1 MPWEEHSKTK
11 VMKLNHTNKAY
22 IGISIVLLLLII
34 YTFTNN
40 RSSDRYNYAASITVP
55 ATFPVHLKR
64 AYFLMSNGDFEG
76 LRSEEVENF
85 TADWHSYDVNTN
97 HVENQLLPEK
107 LVLSYLS
114 YRNKTFYSDT
124 LTLPVEEMKMVF
136 ETAAKNEQFLVL
148 SSYAGIKKG
157 LAYMIGVANDG
168 NVIMW
173 LRGVNLEEVVFKT
186 KLKAKEPN
194 FDDLND
200 EKALTKEE
208 YFNSVFRDLSDS
220 VKIKLNSRYDSKAN
234 YIDTPSRYIEN
245 NKKLWSTKNRL
256 HLP

>member
-1 MPWEEHSKTK
+1 
-11 VMKLNHTNKAY
+11 MKLNRTNKTY
-22 IGISIVLLLLII
+22 IGISFILLLLNI
-34 YTFTNN
+34 YTFINN
-40 RSSDRYNYAASITVP
+40 RGGDRYNYAASITVP

-64 AYFLMSNGDFEG
+64 AYFLMPNDDFEG
-76 LRSEEVENF
+76 VRSEEVENF
-85 TADWHSYDVNTN
+85 TADWHNYDVSTD
-97 HVENQLLPEK
+97 HVENQLLPAK

-114 YRNKTFYSDT
+114 YRNKIFYRDT

-148 SSYAGIKKG
+148 SSYAGTKKG

-173 LRGVNLEEVVFKT
+173 LRGVNLEKVVFKT

-200 EKALTKEE
+200 GKTPTEEE
-208 YFNSVFRDLSDS
+208 YFNSVFRYLSDS
-220 VKIKLNSRYDSKAN
+220 VKIKLNSGYDSKAN

-245 NKKLWSTKNRL
+245 NKKFWKTKNM
-256 HLP
+256 LPLP